1 MTEQKNHRAKRI
13 ALGAAAVA
21 AVALTLA
28 GATYAASQSAAPS
41 QGPSAGAGPRG
52 GFGGPGGPMGR
63 GWRGPGGPGMGG
75 PGALM
80 MLGRLNLT
88 DAQHTRVREILDG
101 HRDEQRALGDK
112 ALAAHTAL
120 EAAINGDVFDE
131 SAVRTRAAEAASIDA
146 DMAVARARIYAEV
159 WQILTPE
166 QQAQAKKLQEE
177 RRERH
182 EQRRA
187 KRAGQAQ

>member
-1 MTEQKNHRAKRI
+1 
-13 ALGAAAVA
+13 
-21 AVALTLA
+21 
-28 GATYAASQSAAPS
+28 
-41 QGPSAGAGPRG
+41 
-52 GFGGPGGPMGR
+52 
-63 GWRGPGGPGMGG
+63 
-75 PGALM
+75 M

-88 DAQHTRVREILDG
+88 DAQHTRVREILDS

-112 ALAAHTAL
+112 AFGAHTAL

-131 SAVRTRAAEAASIDA
+131 SAVRTRAADAAAIDA

-159 WQILTPE
+159 FQILTPE

-177 RRERH
+177 MRERH

-187 KRAGQAQ
+187 RKGTGKA